1 MDEERE
7 PRPVDMPIQ
16 AIGRD
21 GANGLRLPVLLVVL
35 GILVAVAKPWGGG
48 EATRPIPS
56 PSDSVGAAASSAPAA
71 AQPSGADERRSP
83 RPEGTDMTVIC
94 ASPSTWSIA
103 TLQRW
108 AGRPGAIRTWTVI
121 EPTSASG
128 PTDPSIP
135 TVPIAANEIAAIGY
149 CAPGI
154 STTGPPSGAMGELY
168 RVDASGAHLQ
178 RVVRLEP
185 KVQDA
190 LGILWTPATLGHVS
204 RTSSSGWPAGIYIV
218 HVTDHGQGYDRW
230 LGADIRVTPN

>member
-1 MDEERE
+1 MTVQR
-7 PRPVDMPIQ
+7 
-16 AIGRD
+16 IGRD

-35 GILVAVAKPWGGG
+35 GIIVAVTKPWGWDQ
-48 EATRPIPS
+48 ATHPILS
-56 PSDSVGAAASSAPAA
+56 PSAGAGAAASSAPGA

-83 RPEGTDMTVIC
+83 RPDGPDMTVIC

-108 AGRPGAIRTWTVI
+108 AGRPGSIRTWTVI
-121 EPTSASG
+121 EPVVASG

-149 CAPGI
+149 CAPAN
-154 STTGPPSGAMGELY
+154 STAGPPPGATGELY
-168 RVDASGAHLQ
+168 RIKASGSQQQ

-190 LGILWTPATLGHVS
+190 LGILWTPAAVGRTP
-204 RTSSSGWPAGIYIV
+204 RTSSPGWPAGVYIV
-218 HVTDHGQGYDRW
+218 HVTDHEQGYDRW
-230 LGADIRVTPN
+230 LGADIRITPN